1 MRGSIVLQS
10 TQVLAPDVR
19 QGAPETRPL
28 PATQDDQDYLVAG
41 RHIEA
46 SLPIRDLG
54 CGTSR
59 RFFSPVPSEGP
70 REVAPRRRDI
80 GMEDFPNQRAT
91 AGIVEI
97 SRGPQPMS
105 GSRNDYT
112 SANIL
117 RAALPAVLDVL
128 QAARLLGIG
137 RTLAYELVRT
147 DQWPTP
153 IIRVGRLIKIPSAP
167 LIELMS
173 TGYPTRATA
182 G

>member
-1 MRGSIVLQS
+1 
-10 TQVLAPDVR
+10 
-19 QGAPETRPL
+19 
-28 PATQDDQDYLVAG
+28 
-41 RHIEA
+41 
-46 SLPIRDLG
+46 
-54 CGTSR
+54 
-59 RFFSPVPSEGP
+59 
-70 REVAPRRRDI
+70 
-80 GMEDFPNQRAT
+80 MEDFPNQRAT

-97 SRGPQPMS
+97 SRGPRPMS

-112 SANIL
+112 SANIP
-117 RAALPAVLDVL
+117 RTAMPAVLDVP

-153 IIRVGRLIKIPSAP
+153 VIRVGRLIKIPSAP
-167 LIELMS
+167 LIELIS